1 MKVEFEFSVA
11 DLADTARRSGERS
24 QAIRDMRW
32 QGLASWA
39 ALLSLALFL
48 LLEGSW
54 VGRAVFAGL
63 FWVAIMVIYPRVSKS
78 WPDRHYL
85 KYYQEHLGGD
95 GPFVCEVVITPEG
108 VTTTQ
113 FGAETRRQWSGVK
126 DIVDSPGAVEF
137 VFRVGGMLV
146 VRDRAFTTPQQRL
159 EFLAAARAY
168 LAATAPG

>member
-32 QGLASWA
+32 QGLATWA

-48 LLEGSW
+48 LLEGGL
-54 VGRAVFAGL
+54 VGRAIFAVL
-63 FWVAIMVIYPRVSKS
+63 FWAAIMVIYPRVAKTWS
-78 WPDRHYL
+78 DNRYQ
-85 KYYQEHLGGD
+85 KYYQEQLGGD

-113 FGAETRRQWSGVK
+113 FGAETRRRWSGVK
-126 DIVDSPGAVEF
+126 EIVDSPGAVEF

-146 VRDRAFTTPQQRL
+146 VRDRAFATPQQRL
-159 EFLAAARAY
+159 EFLTAARSY